1 MANTITTTQ
10 IAEMP
15 YKLEFILYDWDYK
28 MIYSIAVQLKKIVGA
43 NYYRTNWLNLWDL
56 STQVVRPSM
65 FKNGYDWRSDLKEA
79 CKEEKYYW
87 IIK

>member
-1 MANTITTTQ
+1 MQNSITSAQ

-15 YKLEFILYDWDYK
+15 YKMNFILRDWDYK

-43 NYYRTNWLNLWDL
+43 NYYRTNWHNLWDL
-56 STQVVRPSM
+56 ATQTVRPSM
-65 FKNGYDWRSDLKEA
+65 FKNGYDWRADLREA
-79 CKEEKYYW
+79 CKEEKHYW